1 MKHAIVIGAT
11 GMVGKQLIIQLLDS
25 TDYSKITS
33 LSRKK
38 LHIFHHKFNEY
49 IIDFEE
55 LSNYTHLINGD
66 VLFSTLGTT
75 KAKSKTKETQFKVD
89 FHYQLQIAKLANSN
103 GIQSYVLVSSAG
115 ANSSSL
121 NFYLRMKGQLEDE
134 IRQLTFTNITILQ
147 PGQIDG
153 KRNESRTM
161 EKLALYIMYVLNTIG
176 LLKKYRPIQA
186 FQVAQAMIQGANLNG
201 TNIIA
206 LNQVIDLAKSG
217 KTS

>member
-186 FQVAQAMIQGANLNG
+186 FQVAQAMIQGANLSG